1 MVLGYREGKTPVAL
15 VRSCTGFLLADRK
28 EEKPFQENTPEF
40 FIQRDMEYFDKA
52 FEQAADGKAEVSLS
66 LIGGCAEEA
75 DAQIQSERYGC
86 RTLGKLYERLEKYEL
101 VKTGKGVA
109 GLVRI
114 KS

>member
-1 MVLGYREGKTPVAL
+1 MRPDGPRLRGGRTPVTL
-15 VRSCTGFLLADRK
+15 KKLMPKFKVK
-28 EEKPFQENTPEF
+28 
-40 FIQRDMEYFDKA
+40 
-52 FEQAADGKAEVSLS
+52 
-66 LIGGCAEEA
+66 
-75 DAQIQSERYGC
+75 RYGC